1 MKTEPA
7 VVMVIILGSVGFF
20 FLLLPLGVVLAKLK
34 AVWQSD
40 RRTGVVVSG
49 VVLLT
54 GFFFTL
60 FIVGLVILLGTGAST
75 E

>member
-20 FLLLPLGVVLAKLK
+20 FLLLPLAVVLARLR

-40 RRTGVVVSG
+40 RGTGLVITG
-49 VVLLT
+49 MVLLT
-54 GFFFTL
+54 AFFFAL
-60 FIVGLVILLGTGAST
+60 LIVGFVAVARTGGSGA
-75 E
+75 